1 MSNATNQQA
10 RRLPLLHINADERHA
25 LDTFGEWAPAMA
37 RACMER
43 NHLNFDH
50 IERINNR
57 DTTPAQIVAVEH
69 VSADTDAVTGEDTR
83 GECWTWYTDAG
94 DYSTGDR
101 VQLTFDGT
109 AVIDATPAG

>member
-1 MSNATNQQA
+1 MKRIQIITGAA
-10 RRLPLLHINADERHA
+10 ALLAA
-25 LDTFGEWAPAMA
+25 LT
-37 RACMER
+37 AC
-43 NHLNFDH
+43 
-50 IERINNR
+50 
-57 DTTPAQIVAVEH
+57 TSPKQGKPTTATPAQIVAVER

-101 VQLTFDGT
+101 VQLTFSGP

>member
-1 MSNATNQQA
+1 M
-10 RRLPLLHINADERHA
+10 RRKQITAGAAALLAV
-25 LDTFGEWAPAMA
+25 LT
-37 RACMER
+37 ACTSPKQGQPTA
-43 NHLNFDH
+43 
-50 IERINNR
+50 

-83 GECWTWYTDAG
+83 GECWTWYTDDG

>member
-1 MSNATNQQA
+1 MKRIQIIAGATALLAALTACTSPKQA
-10 RRLPLLHINADERHA
+10 QP
-25 LDTFGEWAPAMA
+25 TT
-37 RACMER
+37 
-43 NHLNFDH
+43 
-50 IERINNR
+50 

-101 VQLTFDGT
+101 VQLTFDGS
-109 AVIDATPAG
+109 AVIDAIPAG

>member
-1 MSNATNQQA
+1 M
-10 RRLPLLHINADERHA
+10 RRKQIIAGAAALLAA
-25 LDTFGEWAPAMA
+25 LT
-37 RACMER
+37 ACTSPKQTQP
-43 NHLNFDH
+43 
-50 IERINNR
+50 
-57 DTTPAQIVAVEH
+57 TTYTAPAQIVAVER

-101 VQLTFDGT
+101 VQIVFDGP

>member
-1 MSNATNQQA
+1 M
-10 RRLPLLHINADERHA
+10 RRKQIIAGAAAILTA
-25 LDTFGEWAPAMA
+25 LT
-37 RACMER
+37 ACTSPKQGQPTG
-43 NHLNFDH
+43 H
-50 IERINNR
+50 
-57 DTTPAQIVAVEH
+57 TTPAQIVAVER

-101 VQLTFDGT
+101 VQLVFDGP

>member
-1 MSNATNQQA
+1 MSRRFLIAVSAAVLAALTACTSPKQA
-10 RRLPLLHINADERHA
+10 QP
-25 LDTFGEWAPAMA
+25 
-37 RACMER
+37 
-43 NHLNFDH
+43 
-50 IERINNR
+50 
-57 DTTPAQIVAVEH
+57 TTYTTSAQIVAVER

-101 VQLTFDGT
+101 VQITFDGP

>member
-1 MSNATNQQA
+1 MKRMQIIAGAAAILAVLT
-10 RRLPLLHINADERHA
+10 
-25 LDTFGEWAPAMA
+25 
-37 RACMER
+37 ACTSPK
-43 NHLNFDH
+43 HGH
-50 IERINNR
+50 PTA

-94 DYSTGDR
+94 DYHSGDR
-101 VQLTFDGT
+101 VYLTFDGS

>member
-1 MSNATNQQA
+1 M
-10 RRLPLLHINADERHA
+10 RRIQIIAGAAALLAA
-25 LDTFGEWAPAMA
+25 LT
-37 RACMER
+37 ACTSPKQGQP
-43 NHLNFDH
+43 
-50 IERINNR
+50 
-57 DTTPAQIVAVEH
+57 TTAPAQIVAVER

-101 VQLTFDGT
+101 VQLMFDGP

>member
-1 MSNATNQQA
+1 MKRMQIVAGA
-10 RRLPLLHINADERHA
+10 AALLAA
-25 LDTFGEWAPAMA
+25 LT
-37 RACMER
+37 ACTSTKQGSPTT
-43 NHLNFDH
+43 
-50 IERINNR
+50 
-57 DTTPAQIVAVEH
+57 DTTPAQIAAVER

-101 VQLTFDGT
+101 VQLTFDGP